1 MYMSLY
7 RFFFLRFPLHFSL
20 SLSSSSPNRTLHT
33 ERSGSSAAVVVVV
46 VIMRFTMKGGVWKN
60 TEDEVLKAAVMK
72 YGMNQWSRISSLLVR
87 KSAKQCKARWFEW
100 LDPSIVKT
108 EWTREEDEKLLHLA
122 KLMPTQ
128 WRTIAP
134 IVGRTSA
141 QCLERYEKLL
151 DAAMAGPG
159 AAVSG
164 YDARDD
170 PRRLRP
176 GEIDPA
182 PETKPARPDPMDMDE
197 DEKEMLS
204 EARARLANTK
214 GRKAKRKSR
223 ERLLE
228 EAKRL
233 ASMQKKRE
241 LQAAGIDMMRRKR
254 TRGIDYS
261 KEIAFEHR
269 PAQGFFNTAEEDA
282 RMLAEQE
289 PFRPVNAADLEAP
302 LKRHQE
308 EKLRKIDIAKEK
320 MRERK
325 DGPGALAHKLD
336 MNGTPESERRSK
348 LKLPVPQVSDA
359 ELYEIARVSGS
370 SSATLSGAG
379 GAVAGGG
386 GVTGSLI
393 GGHYMQTP
401 LLGAP
406 SSSQIMTPSLHPTP
420 MRTPSG
426 RGDAIMMEAEN
437 LARMRAMETPVLKG
451 GEGPVLHP
459 SDFSGATPRSQNMA
473 TPSMFSGA
481 TTPGGMTTPSQTP
494 LFGGVGSETPSAFE
508 RHRQKELRANLRH
521 GLLKLPVAKNEYQVV
536 VPDIA
541 DMDTTTEKS
550 SRGRGGTAEYIED
563 AADVEKKRQRREEA
577 LMDDIMARRSQVVRR
592 GLPVPASIP
601 ASFCDDVI
609 DGATTNG
616 THKNGHGDASTPM
629 TPDALIK
636 AEMVRL
642 IRTDI
647 EYGTSGGAAAVVGEP
662 STRQLEDATL
672 IIEEERIGKKV
683 VETPSLAPHGTQPLP
698 IGSDRAQESLAAVRM
713 RHACAMEEVVAVE
726 RRIAKLK
733 QRCDIVNG
741 GLQKRSKALASSLT
755 ITYEQTQKLISEYR
769 SFQRLRAHELRCI
782 PQRKAKAEHQVA
794 ALKKEERELQ
804 RRYGDLLTA
813 LRGGAVSV

>member
-1 MYMSLY
+1 
-7 RFFFLRFPLHFSL
+7 
-20 SLSSSSPNRTLHT
+20 
-33 ERSGSSAAVVVVV
+33 
-46 VIMRFTMKGGVWKN
+46 MRFTMKGGVWKN

-72 YGMNQWSRISSLLVR
+72 YGMNQWGRISSLLVR

-159 AAVSG
+159 AAASG

-182 PETKPARPDPMDMDE
+182 PESKPARPDAMDMDE

-241 LQAAGIDMMRRKR
+241 LQAAGIDLMRRKR

-261 KEIAFEHR
+261 KEIAFEHK
-269 PAQGFFNTAEEDA
+269 PAPGFFDTAEEDA
-282 RMLAEQE
+282 RMRTEQE

-325 DGPGALAHKLD
+325 DGPGALAHKLG
-336 MNGTPESERRSK
+336 MNDTPESDRRSK
-348 LKLPVPQVSDA
+348 LKLPAPQVSDA
-359 ELYEIARVSGS
+359 ELYEIARVSA
-370 SSATLSGAG
+370 SSATLAGPGG
-379 GAVAGGG
+379 GAVAGGKGG

-393 GGHYMQTP
+393 GGHDMQTP

-406 SSSQIMTPSLHPTP
+406 SSSQAMTPALHPTP

-451 GEGPVLHP
+451 GEGPSLHP
-459 SDFSGATPRSQNMA
+459 SDFSGATPRSQSMA
-473 TPSMFSGA
+473 TPSMLHGA
-481 TTPGGMTTPSQTP
+481 TTPSGMTTPGQTP
-494 LFGGVGSETPSAFE
+494 LFGSRAGSETPSMFE
-508 RHRQKELRANLRH
+508 RHRQKEQRANLRH
-521 GLLKLPVAKNEYQVV
+521 GLMKLPAAKNEYQVV
-536 VPDIA
+536 VPDIGNVNA
-541 DMDTTTEKS
+541 TTTEKS

-563 AADVEKKRQRREEA
+563 AADVQKTRQRREQA
-577 LMDDIMARRSQVVRR
+577 LVDDIMARRSQVVRR
-592 GLPVPASIP
+592 NLPIPASIP
-601 ASFCDDVI
+601 ASYLEDMA
-609 DGATTNG
+609 DGAMTNG
-616 THKNGHGDASTPM
+616 NQKRGCGGDASTAT

-647 EYGTSGGAAAVVGEP
+647 EHGTSGGAAAVVDEP
-662 STRQLEDATL
+662 STRQLEDAAL
-672 IIEEERIGKKV
+672 RIEEER
-683 VETPSLAPHGTQPLP
+683 VEIVGSSSSSLATTNGTLP
-698 IGSDRAQESLAAVRM
+698 FVGPNRAKEDLAAVQL
-713 RHACAMEEVVAVE
+713 RHARTMEEVATIE
-726 RRIAKLK
+726 KRISKLK

-741 GLQKRSKALASSLT
+741 GLQMRSKSLASSLRT
-755 ITYEQTQKLISEYR
+755 KHEETQKLISEHE
-769 SFQRLRAHELRCI
+769 SFRRLRAHELRCI
-782 PQRKAKAEHQVA
+782 PLRKAQVGNQVA
-794 ALKKEERELQ
+794 ALKTEERDLQ
-804 RRYGDLLTA
+804 RRYGDLLSA
-813 LRGGAVSV
+813 LRGKSSV